1 MTNTLVNKAW
11 EFIENI
17 GQREGSVVIA
27 GGTIADVWFNKEFKD
42 LDVFV
47 SKTELDHVETFANYY
62 GFEQVQLPSQFK
74 DEEDSYGEMHSV
86 LIGQDESDVVSVFK
100 GKFLDYDMDIV
111 VVKDEDVVN
120 HITTKFD
127 QSIKACWF
135 DGEYHYSDAFM
146 KTIETGLITPIRMES
161 SNYAR
166 AWLSANKYD
175 LKLSNLY
182 NLSRDYVAYAHK
194 NDLLDDLLS
203 DATISKMEGLEDK
216 MFDFTVNRGNVVLMD
231 VFMKHGRSSKKL
243 YRKLCNIADQE
254 MVTEHPLSQAEVSV
268 AFETSEHSKFMTC
281 VSAVRYA
288 VVGDSYE
295 DLEGERQAAYN
306 AIHALSYL
314 APHLFMD
321 GKCIDE
327 NEREVRLG
335 KYLMKIQR
343 KHEIFS
349 REDILPNM
357 TEMKRLL
364 DNRSSSN
371 KAQVFITGSKHSLTH
386 ISTNTKWTS
395 CQRWGGFQTPLGTNY
410 GLLANVSGSTLV
422 AYVADERADD
432 KSSKWHARVLIRIG
446 HDSTLL
452 IERPYTNR
460 AEYAGKSFV
469 QGLKAS
475 LEKLGYVVATT
486 PEEAMDFD
494 GLPMWSKPYLDCAD
508 MYNLEKEDGVFVFKG
523 RRVEIELQQR
533 QKAIQDALDA
543 VVKSATLSYTKTGK
557 YQRTAVVEI
566 PEELLEEV
574 KWALDNSH
582 GILHF
587 NRINNAADVRHDSGR
602 AQVTHE
608 SLELGVIVVIKE
620 VLWSLQ
626 EENNR
631 YNRESFRPMFRHVDA
646 VQAFPAFQIGQAVAA
661 PRAIAIQAMVVR
673 PVAEDADDEFLPF

>member
-1 MTNTLVNKAW
+1 
-11 EFIENI
+11 
-17 GQREGSVVIA
+17 
-27 GGTIADVWFNKEFKD
+27 
-42 LDVFV
+42 
-47 SKTELDHVETFANYY
+47 
-62 GFEQVQLPSQFK
+62 
-74 DEEDSYGEMHSV
+74 
-86 LIGQDESDVVSVFK
+86 
-100 GKFLDYDMDIV
+100 
-111 VVKDEDVVN
+111 
-120 HITTKFD
+120 
-127 QSIKACWF
+127 
-135 DGEYHYSDAFM
+135 
-146 KTIETGLITPIRMES
+146 
-161 SNYAR
+161 
-166 AWLSANKYD
+166 
-175 LKLSNLY
+175 
-182 NLSRDYVAYAHK
+182 
-194 NDLLDDLLS
+194 
-203 DATISKMEGLEDK
+203 MEGLEDK
-216 MFDFTVNRGNVVLMD
+216 MFDFTINRGNVVLMD

-254 MVTEHPLSQAEVSV
+254 MVTEHPLSQAEVKVS
-268 AFETSEHSKFMTC
+268 FETSEHHKFMTY
-281 VSAVRYA
+281 VSNVRNA
-288 VVGDSYE
+288 VVGNSYQ
-295 DLEGERQAAYN
+295 DLEGERQAAYD

-314 APHLFMD
+314 APHLFME

-327 NEREVRLG
+327 SEREVRLG

-349 REDILPNM
+349 REDILPQM
-357 TEMKRLL
+357 VEMKRLL

-371 KAQVFITGSKHSLTH
+371 QAKVFITGSKHALTH

-460 AEYAGKSFV
+460 TEYSGKGFV
-469 QGLKAS
+469 TGLKAS

-508 MYNLEKEDGVFVFKG
+508 MYNLEKEDGAFVFKG

-533 QKAIQDALDA
+533 TKAIHDALEA
-543 VVKSATLSYTKTGK
+543 VVKPTKLSYTKTGK
-557 YQRTAVVEI
+557 YQQTAVIEI

-582 GILHF
+582 RTLHL
-587 NRINNAADVRHDSGR
+587 NRINKASDVRHDSGR
-602 AQVTHE
+602 AYVTHE
-608 SLELGVIVVIKE
+608 SLELGVIVIVKE
-620 VLWSLQ
+620 VLWGLQ

-631 YNRESFRPMFRHVDA
+631 FNRPSYRPMFGA
-646 VQAFPAFQIGQAVAA
+646 VQAFPDFQIVAQPVRLDPLAEGIAMMAPQAQAVA
-661 PRAIAIQAMVVR
+661 
-673 PVAEDADDEFLPF
+673 PVAQAPMILDPVTHELVYVAGGPRVEDVEDEFLPF